1 MALIKCPECGRDIS
15 DKANACVH
23 CGYPLSKVADNA
35 EKKESNKEWYTNNEK
50 YCEIEEKKEVTMLNN
65 VINNEPITLQ
75 LDKVIDRCEISIDN
89 LSKDYIF
96 QKCVSETYT
105 YHYINDAKRKYDES
119 KSYSNKQIYYN
130 EYIFHYN
137 KLLKDYKEMKT
148 KLQTRLPLCK

>member
-1 MALIKCPECGRDIS
+1 MCLNEEITKKDAAWTIFCIYLIICLFVTLGI
-15 DKANACVH
+15 
-23 CGYPLSKVADNA
+23 LS
-35 EKKESNKEWYTNNEK
+35 KEWYDRNTK
-50 YCEIEEKKEVTMLNN
+50 IK
-65 VINNEPITLQ
+65 Q

-105 YHYINDAKRKYDES
+105 YHYINNAKRKYDES

-148 KLQTRLPLCK
+148 KLQTKLPLCK

>member
-1 MALIKCPECGRDIS
+1 MCLNKQTIEKNPAWTIFCVYLIICLFVILGI
-15 DKANACVH
+15 
-23 CGYPLSKVADNA
+23 LS
-35 EKKESNKEWYTNNEK
+35 KEWYDRNTK
-50 YCEIEEKKEVTMLNN
+50 IK
-65 VINNEPITLQ
+65 Q

-105 YHYINDAKRKYDES
+105 YHYINDAKGKYDES

-137 KLLKDYKEMKT
+137 KLLKDYREMKT